1 MRFSCGFTKHLSEA
15 APAGFRG
22 SIRSRWRGARRSTNI
37 PADQGP
43 ESYMPGRVEG
53 KVALITGAGCVG
65 PGWGNGRAAAV
76 LFAREGAKVFAVDK
90 NADAM
95 TETVA
100 SVDNDGEIATHVC
113 DVLDDAQVADM
124 TETCRKR
131 FGRIDILVN
140 NVGGSAAGGAAEMSE
155 EVFDKQIDYNLK
167 SVFLAC
173 RHVIPVMIE
182 QGGGAIV
189 NTSSSSGI
197 RFTGAPQIGYA
208 ASKAAVIQFSRVTAV
223 QYASKGIRV
232 NTVVPGQMHTPMV
245 EARLAQQRAGGD
257 IEALLKSRV
266 ARIPLGFMGDG
277 RDTANAVLF
286 LASDEARFIT
296 GTEIV
301 VDGGMTARCD

>member
-1 MRFSCGFTKHLSEA
+1 MA
-15 APAGFRG
+15 ARL
-22 SIRSRWRGARRSTNI
+22 
-37 PADQGP
+37 Q
-43 ESYMPGRVEG
+43 G
-53 KVALITGAGCVG
+53 KVALIVGAGCVG

-90 NADAM
+90 DAATM

-100 SVDNDGEIATHVC
+100 RVGNDGEIVTHVC
-113 DVLDDAQVADM
+113 DALDDAEVAAM
-124 TETCRKR
+124 TAACRRR

-140 NVGGSAAGGAAEMSE
+140 NVGGSAAGGVAEMSE
-155 EVFDKQIDYNLK
+155 QDFDRQIDYNLK
-167 SVFLAC
+167 SVFLSC

-189 NTSSSSGI
+189 NTASSSGI
-197 RFTGAPQIGYA
+197 RYTGAPQIGYA
-208 ASKAAVIQFSRVTAV
+208 SSKAAVIQFSRVTAV
-223 QYASKGIRV
+223 QYARHGIRV
-232 NTVVPGQMHTPMV
+232 NTVIPGQMHTPMV
-245 EARLAQQRAGGD
+245 EARLAGQRAGGD
-257 IEALLKSRV
+257 VEALLKSRV

-277 RDTANAVLF
+277 RDTANAALF